1 MFCCCGSLALVGVT
15 VWKAAVNSSDGL
27 KTALGPVERI
37 LFLFVLSFLSLLPP
51 PFPTAHAASTNLTQI
66 PWRRW
71 LHPAGQAGIRSPT
84 RPSGRSHVGAAHSG
98 PAAWCSRRA
107 VLVAAGGCVSA
118 GKETLVS
125 PRRGSSRR
133 ERGSPAREPALI
145 LPLCVLLSC
154 VVM

>member
-1 MFCCCGSLALVGVT
+1 MESGGKFFRWVENCVGPCGE
-15 VWKAAVNSSDGL
+15 NSFPLCAQFSI
-27 KTALGPVERI
+27 P
-37 LFLFVLSFLSLLPP
+37 SSP
-51 PFPTAHAASTNLTQI
+51 PFPTAHAASTDLTQI

-118 GKETLVS
+118 GEETLVS